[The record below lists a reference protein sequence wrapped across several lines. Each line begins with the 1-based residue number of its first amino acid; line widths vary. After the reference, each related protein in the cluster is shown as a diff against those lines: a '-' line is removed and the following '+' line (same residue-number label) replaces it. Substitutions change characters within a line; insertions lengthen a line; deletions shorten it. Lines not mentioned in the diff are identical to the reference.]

1 MKLSLLLSVVIPT
14 WNERE
19 NIAMLLERVVLQ
31 LDALAGQYEIIVVD
45 DNSPDNTAAVVEDFR
60 IGHPA
65 VTLLRR
71 SGVRDLS
78 TAIAAGFDAASGD
91 YVVAMDADLQH
102 DPAEIVRLLSIAR
115 DTAVDLVVA
124 TRYADGGATVDWH
137 PLRGLLSH
145 AATLLARMRLQRNI
159 SDPLSGFFLLRR
171 EEWNRLRPQLHLS
184 GFKLLL
190 EILAADPALRCAETG
205 YRFVARQ
212 QGSSKFSI
220 GVAWAFARA
229 LCRLRRQ
236 R

>member
-19 NIAMLLERVVLQ
+19 NIAMLLERLVLQ

-45 DNSPDNTAAVVEDFR
+45 DNSPDNTAEVVGGFCKKNPD
-60 IGHPA
+60 
-65 VTLLRR
+65 VKLLRR
-71 SGVRDLS
+71 EGMRDLS
-78 TAIAAGFDAASGD
+78 VAIASGFDIAKGD
-91 YVVAMDADLQH
+91 FVVAMDADLQH
-102 DPAEIVRLLSIAR
+102 DPAVIVRLLSVAR
-115 DTAVDLVVA
+115 ESDVDLVVA
-124 TRYADGGATVDWH
+124 TRYAKGGSVEGWNRMR
-137 PLRGLLSH
+137 LLLSQ
-145 AATLLARMRLQRNI
+145 AATAAVRMRLQSDI

-171 EEWNRLRPQLHLS
+171 ESWRNVRPHLYLA

-212 QGSSKFSI
+212 QGSSKFSM
-220 GVAWAFARA
+220 GVAWAFACA
-229 LCRLRRQ
+229 LYRVRRQ